1 MPVSLWSFNLEI
13 LWTILYSGD
22 LILQPLFSFYFS
34 SELKYFLSVNSL
46 STDNPSLLWETCKVF
61 ARGLIILS
69 KKSQKM
75 VNQRALEAQL
85 LFQEKMYNRQ
95 WWSVT
100 KYNYFVTVLK
110 YIFQVSVLYWSSF
123 ILSNFYFYFTTFQSI
138 RSYFLLHYIS

>member
-34 SELKYFLSVNSL
+34 SEFKYFLSVNSL

-69 KKSQKM
+69 KKTSK
-75 VNQRALEAQL
+75 NGESKSLG
-85 LFQEKMYNRQ
+85 
-95 WWSVT
+95 
-100 KYNYFVTVLK
+100 
-110 YIFQVSVLYWSSF
+110 SS
-123 ILSNFYFYFTTFQSI
+123 IIGSRKNV
-138 RSYFLLHYIS
+138 